1 MNRRWKGSTLAILKG
16 KGYRRNSQAEKDKP
30 LLKASF
36 SPLHTC
42 YLTQNGGV
50 CLAHRKLLEVQC
62 FSQLTALSLMNELLF
77 HLSHGCHAHAHKR
90 ICDSAAFSACC
101 SPPFQPPSLL
111 PTVGS
116 SLITRHWLKAQ
127 DNHRLHLTALL
138 LVASELSRRR
148 EMSL

>member
-1 MNRRWKGSTLAILKG
+1 MNRHWKGSTLAILG
-16 KGYRRNSQAEKDKP
+16 HSRTRYHRISQAEDKP

-42 YLTQNGGV
+42 LFTRNGGV
-50 CLAHRKLLEVQC
+50 RLIHGKLLEVQC
-62 FSQLTALSLMNELLF
+62 FSQLTVLSLMNELLF
-77 HLSHGCHAHAHKR
+77 HLSHGCRAHAH

-148 EMSL
+148 EMSP